1 MHHPRQ
7 NQRPGTKSQAAPDDS
22 PFAAFYRRHQP
33 GILTYIRQQ
42 VNTAEDA
49 EDVLLEVFL
58 AALAHEQFMR
68 LDEGQQLAW
77 LRRVAHNKSVDHYRR
92 LVNRPS
98 VPLDEVR
105 ETVFEN
111 EALEPDQVALR
122 NEEHAF
128 LRSRVARLPELQQE
142 VLRLRFAGGLRSADI
157 AQRLNKSDGAIR
169 KILARS
175 LNLLRSI
182 YTQSEGGHE

>member
-58 AALAHEQFMR
+58 AALEHEQFMR

-98 VPLDEVR
+98 VPLDEVT
-105 ETVFEN
+105 EAAFEN

-122 NEEHAF
+122 NEAHAF

-142 VLRLRFAGGLRSADI
+142 VLRLRFASGLRSADI

>member
-7 NQRPGTKSQAAPDDS
+7 NQRPGTKSQAVPDDS
-22 PFAAFYRRHQP
+22 PFAAFYRRYQP

-42 VNTAEDA
+42 VNTAED
-49 EDVLLEVFL
+49 VLLEVFL
-58 AALAHEQFMR
+58 AALEHEQFMR

-98 VPLDEVR
+98 VPLDEVT
-105 ETVFEN
+105 ETVCEN

-182 YTQSEGGHE
+182 YTQSEGGHG

>member
-1 MHHPRQ
+1 MHHPRK
-7 NQRPGTKSQAAPDDS
+7 NQRPGTKSKEALDHP
-22 PFAAFYRRHQP
+22 PFSAFDRRHQP

-42 VNTAEDA
+42 VDTAEDA

-58 AALAHEQFMR
+58 AALEHEQFMR

-98 VPLDEVR
+98 VPLDEVT
-105 ETVFEN
+105 EPVFEN

-122 NEEHAF
+122 HEEH
-128 LRSRVARLPELQQE
+128 
-142 VLRLRFAGGLRSADI
+142 G
-157 AQRLNKSDGAIR
+157 
-169 KILARS
+169 
-175 LNLLRSI
+175 
-182 YTQSEGGHE
+182 